1 MLAQERFDKILELL
15 RKEQS
20 VTVTELTRQLNT
32 SESTIRRDL
41 AALDKQGLLIKVHG
55 GATAVKTVLS
65 AEEAVTQKSRKHL
78 KEKKRIAEYAA
89 KLVCPG
95 DFVYIDAG
103 TTTEWMIDF
112 LKEYDA
118 VYVTNGI
125 GHARKLMNTGFQVR
139 LLGGEIK
146 AVTEAIVGD
155 DALENLEKYNF
166 TKGFF
171 GTNGVD
177 IKRGLT
183 TPDLKEASVKKKAM
197 NHCKEVYILADS
209 SKFDQV
215 LPVKYGDIENLVIIT
230 DRLLNKDYNNLTT
243 IKEVF

>member
-41 AALDKQGLLIKVHG
+41 VALDKQGLLIKVHG

>member
-1 MLAQERFDKILELL
+1 M
-15 RKEQS
+15 
-20 VTVTELTRQLNT
+20 
-32 SESTIRRDL
+32 
-41 AALDKQGLLIKVHG
+41 
-55 GATAVKTVLS
+55 
-65 AEEAVTQKSRKHL
+65 
-78 KEKKRIAEYAA
+78 
-89 KLVCPG
+89 
-95 DFVYIDAG
+95 
-103 TTTEWMIDF
+103 
-112 LKEYDA
+112 
-118 VYVTNGI
+118 
-125 GHARKLMNTGFQVR
+125 
-139 LLGGEIK
+139 
-146 AVTEAIVGD
+146 
-155 DALENLEKYNF
+155 ENLEKYNF

>member
-146 AVTEAIVGD
+146 AVTEAIIGD